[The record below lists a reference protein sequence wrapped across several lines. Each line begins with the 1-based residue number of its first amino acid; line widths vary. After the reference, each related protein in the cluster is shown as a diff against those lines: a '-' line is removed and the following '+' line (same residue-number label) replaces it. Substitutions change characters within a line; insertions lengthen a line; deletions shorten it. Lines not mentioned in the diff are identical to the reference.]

1 MMAEVCQSLGQ
12 MAGVDALAADVG
24 LAAIGEVC
32 NAQWSVG
39 VERPLHN
46 SFTLPVGNQPQSGET
61 SAKGIAL
68 EQSPLDRC
76 L

>member
-1 MMAEVCQSLGQ
+1 MMTEVCQSLGE
-12 MAGVDALAADVG
+12 MAGVDALAANMG
-24 LAAIGEVC
+24 FATIREVC

-68 EQSPLDRC
+68 EQSPLGRY